1 MWFRQLCG
9 IYIFFSLQAGKKD
22 ILIVP
27 MNKSTLEYMGHIR
40 GTEGKIKTKKT
51 KTKNQQTLPL
61 YNAKPI
67 D

>member
-40 GTEGKIKTKKT
+40 GTEGKIKTKKNKKKKST
-51 KTKNQQTLPL
+51 NTPL
-61 YNAKPI
+61 I
-67 D
+67 

>member
-1 MWFRQLCG
+1 M
-9 IYIFFSLQAGKKD
+9 
-22 ILIVP
+22 P